1 MMARAGRQLAVAQCA
16 QLPAERLLGDRDAEL
31 LEYPL
36 CEIDKPP
43 AQHTMDRRDW
53 AALDHPDDRL
63 ALGIIELG
71 GLPRR
76 LAVQQPVGPA
86 SVEAQHPVPDD
97 LKSYS
102 ADLRRF
108 GARRTVVDRS
118 KRQQAPSLGPF
129 FVLFANPRSRAASK
143 SPRSNTTMANL
154 HLSPS

>member
-1 MMARAGRQLAVAQCA
+1 MMTRAGRQLAIAHSAQFA
-16 QLPAERLLGDRDAEL
+16 AERLLGDRDTEL

-36 CEIDKPP
+36 CEIDQPP
-43 AQHTMDRRDW
+43 AHHAMDRRNW
-53 AALDHPDDRL
+53 AVLDHPGDRL

-118 KRQQAPSLGPF
+118 KRQKAPSLGAILRP
-129 FVLFANPRSRAASK
+129 LRQPPQPCRIK
-143 SPRSNTTMANL
+143 ISPKQY
-154 HLSPS
+154 